1 MQNLT
6 PVLHEQ
12 VDRYIRDLDRAIKEQ
27 ETSLSLGLRPG
38 THPASIILPEIVLP
52 KSLRAPRVMDESPAP
67 SDIAEPSA
75 PAPSSTD
82 TELTLGTIPTET
94 ANNGGA
100 SPPPP
105 PPPPPTPP
113 VRRRIRPKKWTR
125 QKQRTAEVKG
135 NSKMGTPVG
144 EESAPQR
151 PVLKLTVPPLAAVA
165 QQQQQEDEL
174 AAQEE
179 IDPSEERYCY
189 CGMVSFGTVR
199 FLSSPQPA
207 NCRSLLGRR
216 WSRATAKAVRSNGCV
231 HTFLPRRLH
240 SHRVVFTAR
249 MCSSTSRVSV
259 WKQRQKADGIARNV
273 HW

>member
-1 MQNLT
+1 
-6 PVLHEQ
+6 
-12 VDRYIRDLDRAIKEQ
+12 
-27 ETSLSLGLRPG
+27 
-38 THPASIILPEIVLP
+38 
-52 KSLRAPRVMDESPAP
+52 MDEKSPAP

-189 CGMVSFGTVR
+189 CGMVSFGTMVACDR
-199 FLSSPQPA
+199 KGCEIEWFHVPCVGLETAPK
-207 NCRSLLGRR
+207 GRWYCKECALVMKNPKR
-216 WSRATAKAVRSNGCV
+216 KRKR
-231 HTFLPRRLH
+231 H
-240 SHRVVFTAR
+240 
-249 MCSSTSRVSV
+249 
-259 WKQRQKADGIARNV
+259 
-273 HW
+273 